1 MVCGEEV
8 CISSEVIVSLMAS
21 PFATP
26 TGTGHTAQ
34 RVARLTVSR
43 AS

>member
-1 MVCGEEV
+1 MNVVVKMCPPSVKPLCFDGV
-8 CISSEVIVSLMAS
+8 PL
-21 PFATP
+21 ATP

-43 AS
+43 VS